1 MAQKKTVY
9 PQTAGGFYTMEPKQI
24 AQQMIDFYKATF
36 DNSFKAMTMLQEQ
49 NEKMV
54 DMFLAQ
60 ATWLPEEGKKALND
74 WINAYKKGRDDFKKT
89 VDDSFKKVESFFAG
103 VNKD

>member
-1 MAQKKTVY
+1 MAQKKIVY
-9 PQTAGGFYTMEPKQI
+9 PQTSGGMNTMEPKQI

-54 DMFLAQ
+54 DMFVSQ
-60 ATWLPEEGKKALND
+60 ATWLPEEGRKALSD

-89 VDDSFKKVESFFAG
+89 VDDSFQKVESSFADL
-103 VNKD
+103 NKG